1 MWPVVKKYRPLHCV
15 IFGVGKIAFHGK
27 IGTRQDVFFKV
38 GDNNDSSM
46 AMQIF
51 NENVRSLLLCFDSSC
66 ITDCMT
72 DRQLRKRRRMRVYR
86 HSLVPWLLGILS
98 SLHLGQK
105 E

>member
-1 MWPVVKKYRPLHCV
+1 MSV
-15 IFGVGKIAFHGK
+15 IFGVGKIASMGK
-27 IGTRQDVFFKV
+27 LERVRTYSFVFFKV
-38 GDNNDSSM
+38 GDNSDSSM

-51 NENVRSLLLCFDSSC
+51 NENVRYLLLCFDSIG

-72 DRQLRKRRRMRVYR
+72 DRQLRKRRRMHVYR